1 MKHVLLPPPSKKF
14 AVRGVF
20 TCALACLMMLI
31 SSSVFAQSQTISGTV
46 TDATTNS
53 PLAGAAIMVKGTT
66 VGTISDA
73 DGSYRIKAKPTDV
86 LVCTF
91 FGYKSQEVTVGNR
104 SAVNFAIAE
113 DNTKIDEVVVVGYGT
128 LKKTQLVGAVENLS
142 GEALEGR
149 TNANITRSLQGQ
161 IPGLNIIQTDGKP
174 NHQGSV
180 YVRGNATGYQSRK
193 SGTNGAGTKH
203 SIGQG
208 GSALVLI
215 DGVEGDLTTVNPE
228 DVETISVL
236 KDAASAAVYGARGA
250 FGVILVTT
258 KAAKKDRVTVNYNG
272 SFSINRRTVIWED
285 HLVSDGL
292 QWAEAFAEF
301 FQGNDRTPQSS
312 GTFPSDVNKEIG
324 FSQAYL
330 DEFRRR
336 KTDPSYEKYGNLYG
350 DLSELGSPT
359 KKTVYYG
366 STDWVDMYLKDY
378 NFTQT
383 HNITVSGAG
392 ERSSFAISGRYY
404 NQDGIYNIGEEDFK
418 SYNLRAKGDVKITK
432 WLTLANNTSIFSRK
446 YHQPFVVSGS
456 MPIWRQIEHRAQPLY
471 PVYNEDGTPTYA
483 AAAMVYEGWSRDEA
497 YQEDNKL
504 DAITTTTLT
513 AEPIKDVL
521 KVSADFTYKAIRS
534 KKDRLSPTQT
544 GYTTAG
550 EPHEYNP
557 NSYKSHWTYD
567 TDYVASNIV
576 ATWTPKLGENHNLNV
591 VGGWNI
597 EKTKYRNTYLQRKG
611 ILYPS
616 LPSFELMDS
625 SEYSVSDSG
634 YDKSMVG
641 VFGRINYTLLN
652 RYIFEF
658 AARYDGSSL
667 FPTNQQW
674 GFFPSGSIG
683 WRISEEPW
691 MKWSRNWLD
700 NFKIRAN
707 VGSLGNASI
716 DPYQFLSLMRTS
728 NSASKS
734 IEKSSILINGEQV
747 PYTSWPTMVPASL
760 TWETVTTYDI
770 GVDFDLLRNRLSGS
784 FDYYWRYTNDML
796 INGPD
801 YPQVLGETSPK
812 GNFGALKTKG
822 WEASL
827 SWRDSFKVGGK
838 PFNYNVKVSV
848 WDSRTWVKDYYN
860 SDGAIYSYYKGQELG
875 DIWGFRTDGYF
886 LTNEEANNWAVDA
899 FHKNGNNFRAFAGD
913 LKFLD
918 LDGNGKIEN
927 GGERPTLDNHGDLDI
942 IGNTTPR
949 YQYGINLGANW
960 NGIGLSVF
968 VQGVGKRDWYPMVE
982 SGFFWGMYNRP
993 YGYLPKVHTTDAV
1006 IMDYSTENWRVTNPG
1021 AYYTRRVTYAANRN
1035 VGPLTYENDYYLQDA
1050 SYWRIKNITI
1060 DYTFPQELTR
1070 KIRIEKLKI
1079 YVSGDNI
1086 FTHSPLFKHTDMF
1099 DPETIGFGDS
1109 DYNDTTGGLGG
1120 VGQGYSYPMLKT
1132 WTIGLNVTF

>member
-597 EKTKYRNTYLQRKG
+597 EKTKYRNTYLQRRG

-927 GGERPTLDNHGDLDI
+927 GGERPTLDNHG
-942 IGNTTPR
+942 
-949 YQYGINLGANW
+949 
-960 NGIGLSVF
+960 GLSVF

>member
-193 SGTNGAGTKH
+193 SGTSGEGTKH

-350 DLSELGSPT
+350 NLNELGST
-359 KKTVYYG
+359 TNKTVYYG

-418 SYNLRAKGDVKITK
+418 SYNLRAKGDVKIAK

-446 YHQPFVVSGS
+446 YHQPFVVNGS

-483 AAAMVYEGWSRDEA
+483 AAAMVYEGWMRDEA

-597 EKTKYRNTYLQRKG
+597 EKTKYRNTYLQRRG

-625 SEYSVSDSG
+625 SEYNVSDGG

-641 VFGRINYTLLN
+641 IFGRINYTLLN

-674 GFFPSGSIG
+674 GFFPSASAAWRVSQEKFWNVSPMAVSNLKVRASYGALGNSNVDPYTYLETFGLSTFGTGSGDAARYLFGQAKLRYTSLPGQIPDNIG
-683 WRISEEPW
+683 WETS
-691 MKWSRNWLD
+691 KTFDVGLD
-700 NFKIRAN
+700 A
-707 VGSLGNASI
+707 G
-716 DPYQFLSLMRTS
+716 FL
-728 NSASKS
+728 
-734 IEKSSILINGEQV
+734 NGRLN
-747 PYTSWPTMVPASL
+747 L
-760 TWETVTTYDI
+760 TA
-770 GVDFDLLRNRLSGS
+770 
-784 FDYYWRYTNDML
+784 DYYVRKTVDMYTV
-796 INGPD
+796 GPTLPD
-801 YPQVLGETSPK
+801 TFGATAPK
-812 GNFGALKTKG
+812 GNYADMSTYGY
-822 WEASL
+822 EISL
-827 SWRDSFKVGGK
+827 SYNDSFRLAGK
-838 PFNYNVKVSV
+838 PFNFGIK
-848 WDSRTWVKDYYN
+848 TTLADYYSVIDRYN
-860 SDGAIYSYYKGQELG
+860 NASRKLSDYYEGQRLG
-875 DIWGFRTDGYF
+875 EIWGFVCNGLFQNQAEIDAAFGGKGYKNDIMQTSEKYITYPGDMRF
-886 LTNEEANNWAVDA
+886 EDL
-899 FHKNGNNFRAFAGD
+899 NGNDAIDRGSSTVDDPGD
-913 LKFLD
+913 RK
-918 LDGNGKIEN
+918 
-927 GGERPTLDNHGDLDI
+927 I
-942 IGNTTPR
+942 IGNSEPR
-949 YQYGINLGANW
+949 YLYTISLNADW
-960 NGIGLSVF
+960 NGFFLSALF
-968 VQGVGKRDWYPMVE
+968 DGVGRQQWFPSDE
-982 SGFFWGMYNRP
+982 SLFWGMYNRP
-993 YGYLPKVHTTDAV
+993 YNQVPTWHLQNYWTEERPNAYLPRYV
-1006 IMDYSTENWRVTNPG
+1006 G
-1021 AYYTRRVTYAANRN
+1021 YYGPMNANTVNVNTR
-1035 VGPLTYENDYYLQDA
+1035 YLQDV
-1050 SYWRIKNITI
+1050 SYIRLKNLQFG
-1060 DYTFPQELTR
+1060 YELPKR
-1070 KIRIEKLKI
+1070 WISKIGLSK
-1079 YVSGDNI
+1079 VSVYFSGENLWSW
-1086 FTHSPLFKHTDMF
+1086 SPLYRHTKDF
-1099 DPETIGFGDS
+1099 DVTVASKKSDS
-1109 DYNDTTGGLGG
+1109 DISNSKGDGHN
-1120 VGQGYSYPMLKT
+1120 YPVMRSFSFGISIT
-1132 WTIGLNVTF
+1132 Y

>member
-31 SSSVFAQSQTISGTV
+31 LSSVFAQSQTISGTV

-113 DNTKIDEVVVVGYGT
+113 DNTKIDEAVVVGYGT

-683 WRISEEPW
+683 WRISEEPF
-691 MKWSRNWLD
+691 MAGAKSWLD
-700 NFKIRAN
+700 NLKIRASF
-707 VGSLGNASI
+707 GSTGNGQV
-716 DPYQFLSLMRTS
+716 DNYLFLSKIAIKKNLGFLTGDS
-728 NSASKS
+728 P
-734 IEKSSILINGEQV
+734 LIYADKPSLIPDG
-747 PYTSWPTMVPASL
+747 L
-760 TWETVTTYDI
+760 TWETVSTYDL
-770 GVDFDLLRNRLSGS
+770 GLDWEMLNGRLSIVA
-784 FDYYWRYTNDML
+784 DIYRKNTTDMYVV
-796 INGPD
+796 GPEL
-801 YPQVLGETSPK
+801 PAVFGNSAPK
-812 GNFGALKTKG
+812 GNYADMRTDG
-822 WEASL
+822 WEASI
-827 SWRDSFKVGGK
+827 SWRDNFKLGGK
-838 PFNYNVKVSV
+838 DFSYNLKFAIWDNVTKVTKYMATTNTLPTNYATN
-848 WDSRTWVKDYYN
+848 YYE
-860 SDGAIYSYYKGQELG
+860 GMTLGEL
-875 DIWGFRTDGYF
+875 WGYTCNGLFQS
-886 LTNEEANNWAVDA
+886 NEEAQTYADYSKFAQNKIVWQKGDP
-899 FHKNGNNFRAFAGD
+899 KYEDLNG
-913 LKFLD
+913 
-918 LDGNGKIEN
+918 DGRIDNGSNRLE
-927 GGERPTLDNHGDLDI
+927 DHGDLSI
-942 IGNTTPR
+942 IGNTSPR
-949 YQYGINLGANW
+949 YCYSLAAGARW
-960 NGIGLSVF
+960 NGIGLSMVW
-968 VQGVGKRDWYPMVE
+968 QGVGRRDWYPAKE
-982 SGFFWGMYNRP
+982 SGYFWGQYGRP
-993 YGYLPKVHTTDAV
+993 YSIALPWHNDRYTDANQNTDAYWPRL
-1006 IMDYSTENWRVTNPG
+1006 IGYTAQG
-1021 AYYTRRVTYAANRN
+1021 ANAILSQPNTR
-1035 VGPLTYENDYYLQDA
+1035 YLQKA
-1050 SYWRIKNITI
+1050 RYVRLKNLTI
-1060 DYTFPQELTR
+1060 DYTFPKQMLT
-1070 KIRIEKLKI
+1070 KIGIQNLRIYLSGENLFTITPLKK
-1079 YVSGDNI
+1079 YAKNY
-1086 FTHSPLFKHTDMF
+1086 
-1099 DPETIGFGDS
+1099 DPENIYAGDS
-1109 DYNDTTGGLGG
+1109 DFSSTRGGDGSG
-1120 VGQGYSYPMLKT
+1120 DGDGYPVMRSYS
-1132 WTIGLNVTF
+1132 IGLSITF

>member
-66 VGTISDA
+66 VVPFPMRTV
-73 DGSYRIKAKPTDV
+73 RIASMPNRPTCWYV
-86 LVCTF
+86 R
-91 FGYKSQEVTVGNR
+91 SSVTNLRKLR
-104 SAVNFAIAE
+104 SAIARLSILPIAE

-193 SGTNGAGTKH
+193 SGTSGEGTKH

-350 DLSELGSPT
+350 NLNELGST
-359 KKTVYYG
+359 TNKTVYYG

-418 SYNLRAKGDVKITK
+418 SYNLRAKGDVKIAK

-446 YHQPFVVSGS
+446 YHQPFVVNGS

-483 AAAMVYEGWSRDEA
+483 AAAMVYEGWMRDEA
-497 YQEDNKL
+497 YQEDNKTRC
-504 DAITTTTLT
+504 DH
-513 AEPIKDVL
+513 D
-521 KVSADFTYKAIRS
+521 D
-534 KKDRLSPTQT
+534 
-544 GYTTAG
+544 
-550 EPHEYNP
+550 
-557 NSYKSHWTYD
+557 
-567 TDYVASNIV
+567 
-576 ATWTPKLGENHNLNV
+576 
-591 VGGWNI
+591 
-597 EKTKYRNTYLQRKG
+597 
-611 ILYPS
+611 
-616 LPSFELMDS
+616 
-625 SEYSVSDSG
+625 
-634 YDKSMVG
+634 
-641 VFGRINYTLLN
+641 
-652 RYIFEF
+652 
-658 AARYDGSSL
+658 
-667 FPTNQQW
+667 
-674 GFFPSGSIG
+674 
-683 WRISEEPW
+683 
-691 MKWSRNWLD
+691 
-700 NFKIRAN
+700 
-707 VGSLGNASI
+707 
-716 DPYQFLSLMRTS
+716 
-728 NSASKS
+728 
-734 IEKSSILINGEQV
+734 
-747 PYTSWPTMVPASL
+747 
-760 TWETVTTYDI
+760 
-770 GVDFDLLRNRLSGS
+770 DFDC
-784 FDYYWRYTNDML
+784 
-796 INGPD
+796 
-801 YPQVLGETSPK
+801 
-812 GNFGALKTKG
+812 
-822 WEASL
+822 
-827 SWRDSFKVGGK
+827 
-838 PFNYNVKVSV
+838 
-848 WDSRTWVKDYYN
+848 
-860 SDGAIYSYYKGQELG
+860 
-875 DIWGFRTDGYF
+875 
-886 LTNEEANNWAVDA
+886 
-899 FHKNGNNFRAFAGD
+899 
-913 LKFLD
+913 
-918 LDGNGKIEN
+918 
-927 GGERPTLDNHGDLDI
+927 
-942 IGNTTPR
+942 
-949 YQYGINLGANW
+949 
-960 NGIGLSVF
+960 
-968 VQGVGKRDWYPMVE
+968 
-982 SGFFWGMYNRP
+982 
-993 YGYLPKVHTTDAV
+993 
-1006 IMDYSTENWRVTNPG
+1006 
-1021 AYYTRRVTYAANRN
+1021 
-1035 VGPLTYENDYYLQDA
+1035 
-1050 SYWRIKNITI
+1050 
-1060 DYTFPQELTR
+1060 
-1070 KIRIEKLKI
+1070 
-1079 YVSGDNI
+1079 
-1086 FTHSPLFKHTDMF
+1086 
-1099 DPETIGFGDS
+1099 
-1109 DYNDTTGGLGG
+1109 
-1120 VGQGYSYPMLKT
+1120 
-1132 WTIGLNVTF
+1132 

>member
-1 MKHVLLPPPSKKF
+1 
-14 AVRGVF
+14 
-20 TCALACLMMLI
+20 MMLI

-927 GGERPTLDNHGDLDI
+927 GGEHYR
-942 IGNTTPR
+942 
-949 YQYGINLGANW
+949 QYDAA
-960 NGIGLSVF
+960 LSVWYQSGRELERYRF
-968 VQGVGKRDWYPMVE
+968 ECLRSGCRQARLVSDGRVRFLLGYVQPSLRLFAEGSYDRCSHYGLQYRKLASNQSGGILYP
-982 SGFFWGMYNRP
+982 SCN
-993 YGYLPKVHTTDAV
+993 LC
-1006 IMDYSTENWRVTNPG
+1006 
-1021 AYYTRRVTYAANRN
+1021 
-1035 VGPLTYENDYYLQDA
+1035 
-1050 SYWRIKNITI
+1050 
-1060 DYTFPQELTR
+1060 
-1070 KIRIEKLKI
+1070 
-1079 YVSGDNI
+1079 
-1086 FTHSPLFKHTDMF
+1086 
-1099 DPETIGFGDS
+1099 
-1109 DYNDTTGGLGG
+1109 
-1120 VGQGYSYPMLKT
+1120 GQS
-1132 WTIGLNVTF
+1132 

>member
-193 SGTNGAGTKH
+193 SGTSGEGTKH

-350 DLSELGSPT
+350 NLNELGST
-359 KKTVYYG
+359 TNKTVYYG

-418 SYNLRAKGDVKITK
+418 SYNLRAKGDVKIAK

-446 YHQPFVVSGS
+446 YHQPFVVNGS

-483 AAAMVYEGWSRDEA
+483 AAAMVYEGWMRDEA

-597 EKTKYRNTYLQRKG
+597 EKTKYRNTYLQRRG

-625 SEYSVSDSG
+625 SEYNVSDGG

-641 VFGRINYTLLN
+641 IFGRINYTLLN

-683 WRISEEPW
+683 WRISEEPF
-691 MKWSRNWLD
+691 MAGAKSWLD
-700 NFKIRAN
+700 NLKIRASF
-707 VGSLGNASI
+707 GSTGNGQV
-716 DPYQFLSLMRTS
+716 DNYLFLSKIAIKKNLGFLTGDS
-728 NSASKS
+728 P
-734 IEKSSILINGEQV
+734 LIYADKPSLIPDG
-747 PYTSWPTMVPASL
+747 L
-760 TWETVTTYDI
+760 TWETVSTYDL
-770 GVDFDLLRNRLSGS
+770 GLDWEMLNGRLSIVA
-784 FDYYWRYTNDML
+784 DIYRKNTTDMYVV
-796 INGPD
+796 GPEL
-801 YPQVLGETSPK
+801 PAVFGNSAPK
-812 GNFGALKTKG
+812 GNYADMRTDG
-822 WEASL
+822 WEASI
-827 SWRDSFKVGGK
+827 SWRDNFKLGGK
-838 PFNYNVKVSV
+838 DFSYNLKFAIWDNVTKVTKYMATTNTLPTNYATN
-848 WDSRTWVKDYYN
+848 YYE
-860 SDGAIYSYYKGQELG
+860 GMTLGEL
-875 DIWGFRTDGYF
+875 WGYTCNGLFQS
-886 LTNEEANNWAVDA
+886 NEEAQTYADYSKFAQNKIAWQKGDP
-899 FHKNGNNFRAFAGD
+899 KYEDLNG
-913 LKFLD
+913 
-918 LDGNGKIEN
+918 DGRIDNGSNRLE
-927 GGERPTLDNHGDLDI
+927 DHGDLSI
-942 IGNTTPR
+942 IGNTSPR
-949 YQYGINLGANW
+949 YCYSLAAGARW
-960 NGIGLSVF
+960 NGIGLSMVW
-968 VQGVGKRDWYPMVE
+968 QGVGRRDWYPAKE
-982 SGFFWGMYNRP
+982 SGYFWGQYGRP
-993 YGYLPKVHTTDAV
+993 YSIALPWHNDRYTDANQNTDAYWPRL
-1006 IMDYSTENWRVTNPG
+1006 IGYTAQG
-1021 AYYTRRVTYAANRN
+1021 ANAILSQPNTR
-1035 VGPLTYENDYYLQDA
+1035 YLQKA
-1050 SYWRIKNITI
+1050 RYVRLKNLTI
-1060 DYTFPQELTR
+1060 DYTFPKQMLT
-1070 KIRIEKLKI
+1070 KIGIQNLRIYLSGENLFTITPLKK
-1079 YVSGDNI
+1079 YAKNY
-1086 FTHSPLFKHTDMF
+1086 
-1099 DPETIGFGDS
+1099 DPENIYAGDS
-1109 DYNDTTGGLGG
+1109 DFSSTRGGDGSG
-1120 VGQGYSYPMLKT
+1120 DGDGYPVMRSYS
-1132 WTIGLNVTF
+1132 IGLSITF

>member
-31 SSSVFAQSQTISGTV
+31 SSSVFAQSQTISGT
-46 TDATTNS
+46 ATTNS

-193 SGTNGAGTKH
+193 SGTSGEGTKH

-301 FQGNDRTPQSS
+301 
-312 GTFPSDVNKEIG
+312 PSDVNKEIG

-350 DLSELGSPT
+350 NLNELGST
-359 KKTVYYG
+359 TNKTVYYG

-418 SYNLRAKGDVKITK
+418 SYNLRAKGDVKIAK

-446 YHQPFVVSGS
+446 YHQPFVVNGS

-483 AAAMVYEGWSRDEA
+483 AAAMVYEGWMRDEA

-597 EKTKYRNTYLQRKG
+597 EKTKYRNTYLQRRG

-625 SEYSVSDSG
+625 SEYNVSDGG

-641 VFGRINYTLLN
+641 IFGRINYTLLN

-899 FHKNGNNFRAFAGD
+899 FHKNGNNFRAYAGD

-1109 DYNDTTGGLGG
+1109 DYNDTTGGLSG

>member
-716 DPYQFLSLMRTS
+716 DPYQFLSLMRTN

-968 VQGVGKRDWYPMVE
+968 VQGVGKRDWYPTANKDDIY
-982 SGFFWGMYNRP
+982 GANQFWQL
-993 YGYLPKVHTTDAV
+993 YGYTIPSFITYDF
-1006 IMDYSTENWRVTNPG
+1006 MDDVWSEQNPG
-1021 AYYTRRVTYAANRN
+1021 GYFPRLRPIQSYNG
-1035 VGPLTYENDYYLQDA
+1035 GPLGQNNDRYLQSVA
-1050 SYWRIKNITI
+1050 YLRFKNLTI
-1060 DYTFPQELTR
+1060 GYTLPVL
-1070 KIRIEKLKI
+1070 KKYLSKLRI
-1079 YVSGDNI
+1079 YVSGENLCYW
-1086 FTHSPLFKHTDMF
+1086 SPLKKHCKLI
-1099 DPETIGFGDS
+1099 DPELAISSGTYKGGTGTGYTMPRTFSFGVD
-1109 DYNDTTGGLGG
+1109 
-1120 VGQGYSYPMLKT
+1120 
-1132 WTIGLNVTF
+1132 ITF

>member
-683 WRISEEPW
+683 WRISEEPF
-691 MKWSRNWLD
+691 MAGAKSWLD
-700 NFKIRAN
+700 NLKIRASF
-707 VGSLGNASI
+707 GSTGNGQV
-716 DPYQFLSLMRTS
+716 DNYLFLSKIAIKKNLGFLTGDS
-728 NSASKS
+728 P
-734 IEKSSILINGEQV
+734 LIYADKPSLIPDG
-747 PYTSWPTMVPASL
+747 L
-760 TWETVTTYDI
+760 TWETVSTYDL
-770 GVDFDLLRNRLSGS
+770 GLDWEMLNGRLSIVA
-784 FDYYWRYTNDML
+784 DIYRKNTTDMYVV
-796 INGPD
+796 GPEL
-801 YPQVLGETSPK
+801 PAVFGNSAPK
-812 GNFGALKTKG
+812 GNYADMRTDG
-822 WEASL
+822 WEASI
-827 SWRDSFKVGGK
+827 SWRDNFKLGGK
-838 PFNYNVKVSV
+838 DFSYNLKFAIWDNVTKVTKYMATTNTLPTNYATN
-848 WDSRTWVKDYYN
+848 YYE
-860 SDGAIYSYYKGQELG
+860 GMTLGEL
-875 DIWGFRTDGYF
+875 WGYTCNGLFQS
-886 LTNEEANNWAVDA
+886 NEEAQTYADYSKFAQNKIVWQKGDP
-899 FHKNGNNFRAFAGD
+899 KYEDLNG
-913 LKFLD
+913 
-918 LDGNGKIEN
+918 DGRIDNGSNRLE
-927 GGERPTLDNHGDLDI
+927 DHGDLSI
-942 IGNTTPR
+942 IGNTSPR
-949 YQYGINLGANW
+949 YCYSLAAGARW
-960 NGIGLSVF
+960 NGIGLSMVW
-968 VQGVGKRDWYPMVE
+968 QGVGRRDWYPAKE
-982 SGFFWGMYNRP
+982 SGYFWGQYGRP
-993 YGYLPKVHTTDAV
+993 YSIALPWHNDRYTDANQNTDAYWPRL
-1006 IMDYSTENWRVTNPG
+1006 IGYTAQG
-1021 AYYTRRVTYAANRN
+1021 ANAILSQPNTR
-1035 VGPLTYENDYYLQDA
+1035 YLQKA
-1050 SYWRIKNITI
+1050 RYVRLKNLTI
-1060 DYTFPQELTR
+1060 DYTFPKQMLT
-1070 KIRIEKLKI
+1070 KIGIQNLRIYLSGENLFTITPLKK
-1079 YVSGDNI
+1079 YAKNY
-1086 FTHSPLFKHTDMF
+1086 
-1099 DPETIGFGDS
+1099 DPENIYAGDS
-1109 DYNDTTGGLGG
+1109 DFSSTRGGDGSG
-1120 VGQGYSYPMLKT
+1120 DGDGYPVMRSYS
-1132 WTIGLNVTF
+1132 IGLSITF